1 MLRSGAPGPPEGRD
15 LFQPQ
20 PPTAALVQPP
30 SDQTAP
36 LVGHAHLTLAGRWPP
51 SPATRSWRS
60 PTSPCVR
67 ATRAPVELLP
77 LPCSLYCTQVGY
89 NSTIKK
95 KDLPYGYMSL
105 TFGTFGSFGE
115 GTWRL
120 ITKACDPATH
130 PKAVSDCDPWQLPG
144 PKRDFILTLGFSLQ
158 RANSRMIRNADSRRR
173 NARNGRKYAS
183 GTRSF

>member
-1 MLRSGAPGPPEGRD
+1 MRIGARTGWVSTGKIYKTSMTWWRSWARTTTRD
-15 LFQPQ
+15 LLKRPSSLNDTYLTKQSTEERAF
-20 PPTAALVQPP
+20 AANKYG
-30 SDQTAP
+30 SKKDK
-36 LVGHAHLTLAGRWPP
+36 
-51 SPATRSWRS
+51 
-60 PTSPCVR
+60 
-67 ATRAPVELLP
+67 
-77 LPCSLYCTQVGY
+77 GY

-120 ITKACDPATH
+120 ITKACDPTTH

-144 PKRDFILTLGFSLQ
+144 PKRDFILPLGFSLQ